1 MECDEDEMETYY
13 DDGFGSLKR
22 GDSEML
28 AFACTAPISTPVR
41 LCDREPEKIEGV
53 LIRSRLLLNIFLI
66 FTGKEYGK
74 NN

>member
-53 LIRSRLLLNIFLI
+53 LIKIKAFI
-66 FTGKEYGK
+66 EHFFDIYGERIWK
-74 NN
+74 K